1 MGLTGWPPRL
11 LLRREQGRRKVG
23 CSQVI
28 HPEDSL
34 MFGTVLLANGLHF
47 VWPSWLPLLQ
57 FWLVLLPRLLLL
69 PLLLPLRLL
78 LRRSFLLSHC

>member
-11 LLRREQGRRKVG
+11 LLRSEGLGGYGFPVF
-23 CSQVI
+23 

-34 MFGTVLLANGLHF
+34 MFGRVLLARGLHF

-57 FWLVLLPRLLLL
+57 FLLVVLLRLLL
-69 PLLLPLRLL
+69 LLLPLRLL
-78 LRRSFLLSHC
+78 LRLPLRRSFPLSHC

>member
-11 LLRREQGRRKVG
+11 LFCGVEGG
-23 CSQVI
+23 YSSQVF

-34 MFGTVLLANGLHF
+34 MFGLALLAKGLHF

-57 FWLVLLPRLLLL
+57 FWLVFLLRLLR
-69 PLLLPLRLL
+69 PLRLPLRLRFPL
-78 LRRSFLLSHC
+78 FHC